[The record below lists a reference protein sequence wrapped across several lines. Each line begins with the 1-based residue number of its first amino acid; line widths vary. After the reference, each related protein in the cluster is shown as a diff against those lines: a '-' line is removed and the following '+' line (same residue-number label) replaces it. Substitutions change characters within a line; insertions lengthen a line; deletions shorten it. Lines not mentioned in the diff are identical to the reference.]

1 MTYETGT
8 IKTWAEDDRPR
19 EKLLKIGASNLSD
32 SELIAILLRTGK
44 KNLTAVEMARM
55 LLKNYN
61 HDLTELSRCTVAELS
76 KIPGIGK
83 VKAITLAAAIE
94 LGRRSRAAEVPKKIK
109 ITSSKIIADL
119 MIPILADLKHEEFYI
134 ILLNRSNEIIQSI
147 SLSSGGISG
156 TVVDQRMA
164 FKAAIDAL
172 ASAMILCHNHPSRN
186 PMPSEEDKKLTARMK
201 QAGELL
207 DIRVLDHLIIAGN
220 SYFSFAD
227 EGLL

>member
-1 MTYETGT
+1 MAYETGT

-44 KNLTAVEMARM
+44 KNATAVDIAKN
-55 LLKNYN
+55 LLKKNN

-76 KIPGIGK
+76 KISGIGK
-83 VKAITLAAAIE
+83 VKAITLAAALE
-94 LGRRSRAAEVPKKIK
+94 LGRRRRIAETPKRIK
-109 ITSSKIIADL
+109 ITSSKVIAEL
-119 MIPILADLKHEEFYI
+119 MIPHLSDLSHEEFYI
-134 ILLNRSNEIIQSI
+134 ILLNRNNEIINRI
-147 SLSSGGISG
+147 SLSAGGISG
-156 TVVDQRMA
+156 TVVDPRTA

-186 PMPSEEDKKLTARMK
+186 LSPSEEDKKLTAKMK
-201 QAGELL
+201 QAGDLL
-207 DIRVLDHLIIAGN
+207 DIRVLDHIIIAGN
-220 SYFSFAD
+220 NYFSFAD